1 VGEMLS
7 YFPSR
12 DLEEPVTKEF
22 LRTEIADVRTEIAG
36 VRTEMQ
42 RLHNRLLIQ
51 LTTVTIG
58 SAGIAAT
65 VIVALLR

>member
-1 VGEMLS
+1 M
-7 YFPSR
+7 
-12 DLEEPVTKEF
+12 
-22 LRTEIADVRTEIAG
+22 RTEIVG

-42 RLHNRLLIQ
+42 RLNNRLFIQ

-58 SAGIAAT
+58 AAGIAAT